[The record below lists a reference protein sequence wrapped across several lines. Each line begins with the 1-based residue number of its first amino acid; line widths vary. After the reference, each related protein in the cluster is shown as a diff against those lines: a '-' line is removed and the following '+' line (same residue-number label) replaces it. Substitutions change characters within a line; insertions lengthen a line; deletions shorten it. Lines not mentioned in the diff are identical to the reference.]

1 MRKPAQAYGENEM
14 GSIEVYQALQAEFP
28 GLESK
33 TQLAKAIGVGNSYVC
48 RLAKGS
54 GGGLKVA
61 GLLAKRDVKHTHLY
75 AQAKADD
82 KASRK
87 QAEKKRRKTLEA
99 SNGIVNLSTLP
110 RSLQAFVGY
119 VS

>member
-1 MRKPAQAYGENEM
+1 M
-14 GSIEVYQALQAEFP
+14 GSIEVYESLQAEFP
-28 GLESK
+28 GLDSK
-33 TQLAKAIGVGNSYVC
+33 TKLAKAIGVGNSYVC
-48 RLAKGS
+48 RLANGK

-61 GLLAKRDVKHTHLY
+61 RLLAKRDAKHTHLY

-82 KASRK
+82 KASRV
-87 QAEKKRRKTLEA
+87 QAEKKRRKTLDA
-99 SNGIVNLSTLP
+99 ACSTVNLSTLP